1 MKASKVTVS
10 RDEGLH
16 GSMTARVQAP
26 PTSQHLTHTDRQ
38 NKTGSDNLTTIKQT
52 NLPSIS
58 ISALNQHP
66 LSGEGIDFVKAEFS
80 LNAYCYNMIYTAVR
94 LLFLHLYIYIFLF
107 D

>member
-1 MKASKVTVS
+1 MEASKVTVS

-26 PTSQHLTHTDRQ
+26 PTSQQLTHTDRQ

-52 NLPSIS
+52 NLPNIS

-80 LNAYCYNMIYTAVR
+80 LNAYCCVIK
-94 LLFLHLYIYIFLF
+94 I
-107 D
+107 